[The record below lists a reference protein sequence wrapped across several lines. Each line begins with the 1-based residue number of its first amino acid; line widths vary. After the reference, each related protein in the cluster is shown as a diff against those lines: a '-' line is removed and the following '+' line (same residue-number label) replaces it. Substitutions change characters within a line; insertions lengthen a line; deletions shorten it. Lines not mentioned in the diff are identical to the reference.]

1 MSFKCTAGLHHPVR
15 GRYRLT
21 YASDAPEGTMYGY
34 LNVMLAAAALRL
46 GVGRDVARALLLEED
61 PTSFVLE
68 EHDIRWRDL
77 RITGVMLRTMRSE
90 GSLAFGSCSF
100 REPMEELTR
109 VPAG

>member
-1 MSFKCTAGLHHPVR
+1 VPFKCTAGLHHPVR

-21 YASDAPEGTMYGY
+21 YASDAPEGMMYGY

-46 GVGRDVARALLLEED
+46 KAGRDVARAILLEED
-61 PTSFVLE
+61 PSAFVLE
-68 EHDIRWRDL
+68 EHEIRWRDI
-77 RITGVMLRTMRSE
+77 RITALVLRTMRAE

-100 REPMEELTR
+100 TEPMEELTR